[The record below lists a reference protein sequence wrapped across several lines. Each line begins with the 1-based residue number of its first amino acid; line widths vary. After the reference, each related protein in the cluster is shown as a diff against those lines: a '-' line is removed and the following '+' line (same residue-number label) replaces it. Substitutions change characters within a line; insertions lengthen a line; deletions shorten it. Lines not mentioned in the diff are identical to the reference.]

1 MRGWW
6 ARVRWIGL
14 GVTVA
19 VVLAGVPAYTPA
31 QAADASV
38 VFAALNALVQR
49 HVDEPDPIPLL
60 RAALEG
66 VLEALRKAGIP
77 AELPDLRAT
86 DFSLARWEF
95 QQRFDEAA
103 DRARGRLSEE
113 ELQYAAARAM
123 AASLGDSHTGFLSP
137 QEMEERRRQQF
148 NEAGYT
154 GIGILLLSRSGRFY
168 VRRVFPGSPAERA
181 GLRDFDRILAIDG
194 QPTERMSSEDVSN
207 RIRGPGGTT
216 VTLTVQRAGHP
227 EPLTFPVVRAPIV
240 VPTVETRVLPGQ
252 VGYLRFSQFTQG
264 SSFQL
269 RQALQDLLRE
279 GVRGLL
285 LDLRGNPGGF
295 VAELNRVADYLLGP
309 GLPLYTTES
318 RSEGRTTQFT
328 RGPRILP
335 PDVPLVVLVD
345 EDTAS
350 AAELLSAALQ
360 EHGRGILVG
369 TRTSG
374 AVLISITVPLPG
386 GAGITVAIA
395 RLYTPRG
402 VVLEKNGLAPD
413 VAIDLTLEDLDR
425 GVDAQL
431 VRAQGE
437 VLRRLATGPVQ

>member
-1 MRGWW
+1 MRGWT
-6 ARVRWIGL
+6 ARIVRIGIL
-14 GVTVA
+14 LAVA
-19 VVLAGVPAYTPA
+19 VGLAGIPAYTPA
-31 QAADASV
+31 RAADASL
-38 VFAALNALVQR
+38 VFATLNALAQR
-49 HVDEPDPIPLL
+49 HVDEPDPVHLL

-66 VLEALRKAGIP
+66 VREALRKAGIT

-86 DFSLARWEF
+86 DFALARQEF
-95 QQRFDEAA
+95 QQRFDEAVA
-103 DRARGRLSEE
+103 RASGRISEE

-123 AASLGDSHTGFLSP
+123 ASSLGDSHTGFLSP

-154 GIGILLLSRSGRFY
+154 GIGILLLSKSGRFY

-181 GLRDFDRILAIDG
+181 GLREFDRILTIDG
-194 QPTERMSSEDVSN
+194 QSTEGMSSEDVSG

-216 VTLTVQRAGHP
+216 VTLTVQRPGSSA
-227 EPLTFPVVRAPIV
+227 PLTFSVVRAPIV
-240 VPTVETRVLPGQ
+240 VPTVEARVLPGP

-264 SSFQL
+264 SSFQV

-279 GVRGLL
+279 GIQGLL

-309 GLPLYTTES
+309 GLPLYTAES

-328 RGPRILP
+328 RGPRVLP

-374 AVLISITVPLPG
+374 AVLISITVPFPG
-386 GAGITVAIA
+386 GAGVTVAIA

-402 VVLEKNGLAPD
+402 AVLEKNGLHPD
-413 VAIDLTLEDLDR
+413 VEVDLALEDLDR
-425 GVDAQL
+425 GVDAQF
-431 VRAQGE
+431 VRAQTE
-437 VLRRLATGPVQ
+437 ILRRLATGPTR

>member
-1 MRGWW
+1 M
-6 ARVRWIGL
+6 RVRWMGL
-14 GVTVA
+14 GLAVM
-19 VVLAGVPAYTPA
+19 VVLAWASAHTPA
-31 QAADASV
+31 RAADASL
-38 VFAALNALVQR
+38 VFATLNALVQR
-49 HVDEPDPIPLL
+49 HVGEPDPVQLL

-66 VLEALRKAGIP
+66 VREALRKAGIS
-77 AELPDLRAT
+77 AEIPDLRAT
-86 DFSLARWEF
+86 DFLLARQEF

-103 DRARGRLSEE
+103 ARASGRISEE

-123 AASLGDSHTGFLSP
+123 ASSLGDSHTGFLAP
-137 QEMEERRRQQF
+137 HEMEERRRQQL

-154 GIGILLLSRSGRFY
+154 GIGILLLSKSGRFY
-168 VRRVFPGSPAERA
+168 IRRVFPGSPAERA
-181 GLRDFDRILAIDG
+181 GLREFDRILAIDG
-194 QPTERMSSEDVSN
+194 QSTEGMTTEDVSG
-207 RIRGPGGTT
+207 RIRGPGGTM
-216 VTLTVQRAGHP
+216 VTLTVQRPGHP
-227 EPLTFPVVRAPIV
+227 THLTLPVVRAPIV

-269 RQALQDLLRE
+269 RQALQELLRE
-279 GVRGLL
+279 GIRGLA

-318 RSEGRTTQFT
+318 RAEGRTTQFT
-328 RGPRILP
+328 RGPRVLP
-335 PDVPLVVLVD
+335 ADLPLVVLVD

-350 AAELLSAALQ
+350 AAELLSAAIQ
-360 EHGRGILVG
+360 EHGRGLLVG

-386 GAGITVAIA
+386 GAGVTVAIA

-402 VVLEKNGLAPD
+402 VVLEKNGLQPD
-413 VAIDLTLEDLDR
+413 VAVDLTLEDLDR

-431 VRAQGE
+431 VRAQLE
-437 VLRRLATGPVQ
+437 LLRRLATGPVQ